1 MTSSSVERAFEDST
15 LVAKIRAGVPQG
27 QAKRQH
33 FTPQLLLRRFLAPG
47 VTQLCQLDVKSGRPQ
62 NVTVQA
68 AASRRRFYTLR
79 DTETGERDEAIEGLL
94 SLIEDAAARALETV
108 ISAPTKA
115 TADDRVTLSY
125 FAGAQLVRTPAALER
140 MQAIARMLHISELA
154 RLIVDDATFA
164 AAYAAVRDDE
174 HSADHTWLQR
184 WMREALLDDRIRI
197 TNEREL
203 GLSTMIDLL
212 DDFAVRLFV
221 MPWSLVEGTQTSFI
235 TSDSGMGVIDSGCPD
250 RSPQVNIFGSR
261 DARLLL
267 PLAREYCLQI
277 GPEGY
282 ASAQIT
288 PAKHHDR
295 DVRVTNLAVYGW
307 ARRHIFAETQHAAQE
322 VRTAAKRSRH
332 AVAGPRPFRQH
343 VLIERDAHD
352 DSLATA
358 HRKVGRAPYIDH
370 AGETFDY
377 VILRDDENL
386 TREALRAFAVSKARA
401 IRRTGATDL
410 RSGSEIL
417 SPLEIRRVIGDT

>member
-1 MTSSSVERAFEDST
+1 M
-15 LVAKIRAGVPQG
+15 
-27 QAKRQH
+27 
-33 FTPQLLLRRFLAPG
+33 
-47 VTQLCQLDVKSGRPQ
+47 
-62 NVTVQA
+62 
-68 AASRRRFYTLR
+68 
-79 DTETGERDEAIEGLL
+79 
-94 SLIEDAAARALETV
+94 
-108 ISAPTKA
+108 
-115 TADDRVTLSY
+115 
-125 FAGAQLVRTPAALER
+125 RTPAALER
-140 MQAIARMLHISELA
+140 MQAIARVLHISELA

-164 AAYAAVRDDE
+164 AGYAAVRDDE
-174 HSADHTWLQR
+174 GSADHTWLQQ
-184 WMREALLDDRIRI
+184 WMREALLDERIRI

-203 GLSTMIDLL
+203 GLSTMVDLL

-235 TSDSGMGVIDSGCPD
+235 TSDAGMGVIDSGPD
-250 RSPQVNIFGSR
+250 RSPEINVLGSR

-282 ASAQIT
+282 APAQIT
-288 PAKHHDR
+288 PAKQEER
-295 DVRVTNLAVYGW
+295 DVRVVNLAVYGW
-307 ARRHIFAETQHAAQE
+307 AQRHIFAETQHAAEE
-322 VRTAAKRSRH
+322 VRTAAKRSPR

-386 TREALRAFAVSKARA
+386 AREALRALALSKARA
-401 IRRTGATDL
+401 IRRTGTTDL

-417 SPLEIRRVIGDT
+417 SPLDIRRVIRDT